1 MSVQSKHIFVN
12 LPVKNLDRSKAFF
25 EEMGFGFDEEMTD
38 EKGACMII
46 GPSIYGMLL
55 TEEFFMSFSKREIA
69 DTANNAEVITA
80 IYATSKDE
88 VDSLVNAAFAAGA
101 QQAGEK
107 MDDEYM
113 YLKSFKDLDGHM
125 WEVLYMSEEETK

>member
-1 MSVQSKHIFVN
+1 MSVQSSHIFVN
-12 LPVKNLDRSKAFF
+12 LPVKNLERSKAFF
-25 EEMGFGFDEEMTD
+25 EEIGFGFDEQMTD

-55 TEEFFMSFSKREIA
+55 TEDYFKSFSKREIA
-69 DTANNAEVITA
+69 DTTTSAEVITA
-80 IYATSKDE
+80 ISANSKEE
-88 VDSLVNAAFAAGA
+88 VDRLVDAAFKAGA
-101 QQAGEK
+101 HQASEE